1 MAVQITLNSSIQN
14 RRGVA
19 IAISS
24 AGLIGLTPVFG
35 KLAIQAGMF
44 SISVV
49 AARTAAAAI
58 LLFVVML
65 LFQRKYL
72 YIFPVG
78 FVGCMIAGSLNGL
91 GSLFFYLGLARVDAS
106 LSQMLFSLYPLF
118 VALLLYL
125 DGLKHSKITLLALL
139 LSLPA
144 VYFLTHVST
153 TGIEPRDVV
162 YPLLAGLFYALHIP
176 INQRVLYEAP
186 PPTVTLYTLL
196 AMTMVVVPAELIFS
210 PAIFDIPQPALL
222 PLTGLTLVTFLS
234 RLALFSGVKSIGG
247 MRTSLLGLGQLLVT
261 VSVAYMWLGESLS
274 AHQWLGALLLITAL
288 ILVGTEKPL
297 ASPTHSRG
305 WLRWLSPRFRRN
317 D

>member
-1 MAVQITLNSSIQN
+1 MNADIQN

-24 AGLIGLTPVFG
+24 AGLIGLTPIFG

-49 AARTAAAAI
+49 AARTAAASI

-118 VALLLYL
+118 VAFLLFL

-139 LSLPA
+139 FSIPA
-144 VYFLTHVST
+144 VYFSNGREADV
-153 TGIEPRDVV
+153 IEAFAS
-162 YPLLAGLFYALHIP
+162 LLAGLFYALHIP

-186 PPTVTLYTLL
+186 PPTVTLYTLF

-210 PAIFDIPQPALL
+210 PTVFSGPQPALL
-222 PLTGLTLVTFLS
+222 PLIGLTLVTFFS

-247 MRTSLLGLGQLLVT
+247 MRTSLLGLGQVLVT
-261 VSVAYMWLGESLS
+261 VSVAYVWLGETLTP
-274 AHQWLGALLLITAL
+274 HQWLGALLLVTAL
-288 ILVGTEKPL
+288 ILVGMDKPI
-297 ASPTHSRG
+297 ASPLRSRG

>member
-1 MAVQITLNSSIQN
+1 MKPNVQNL
-14 RRGVA
+14 RGVA
-19 IAISS
+19 VASGS
-24 AGLIGLTPVFG
+24 AGLIGLTPIFG

-49 AARTAAAAI
+49 AARTAAAAV

-91 GSLFFYLGLARVDAS
+91 GSLFFYIGLARVDAS

-125 DGLKHSKITLLALL
+125 DGLKHSKITFLALL
-139 LSLPA
+139 LSIPA
-144 VYFLTHVST
+144 VYFLTQAST
-153 TGIEPRDVV
+153 VGIEFRDVL

-176 INQRVLYEAP
+176 INQRVLFEAP

-196 AMTMVVVPAELIFS
+196 AMTMVVVPAEFIFAPTVFSVPQSALVPLI
-210 PAIFDIPQPALL
+210 A
-222 PLTGLTLVTFLS
+222 LTLVTFFS
-234 RLALFSGVKSIGG
+234 RLALFSGVKTIGG
-247 MRTSLLGLGQLLVT
+247 MRTSLLGLGQVLVT
-261 VSVAYMWLGESLS
+261 VSIAYVWLGESLS
-274 AHQWLGALLLITAL
+274 VYQWLGALLLVVAL
-288 ILVGTEKPL
+288 ILVGTDKPIAAPL
-297 ASPTHSRG
+297 RSRG
-305 WLRWLSPRFRRN
+305 WLRWLSPRIRRN
-317 D
+317 E

>member
-1 MAVQITLNSSIQN
+1 LNASIQN

-24 AGLIGLTPVFG
+24 AGLIGLTPIFG

-49 AARTAAAAI
+49 AARTAAAAM

-91 GSLFFYLGLARVDAS
+91 GSLFFYLGLARVDAG

-118 VALLLYL
+118 VAFLLFL

-139 LSLPA
+139 FSIPA
-144 VYFLTHVST
+144 VYFLTRAST
-153 TGIEPRDVV
+153 VGIDLHDAL

-186 PPTVTLYTLL
+186 PPTVTLYTLF

-210 PAIFDIPQPALL
+210 PTVFSVPEPALL
-222 PLTGLTLVTFLS
+222 PLIGLTLVTFFS

-247 MRTSLLGLGQLLVT
+247 MRTSLLGLGQVLVT
-261 VSVAYMWLGESLS
+261 VSVAYIWLGESLTLY
-274 AHQWLGALLLITAL
+274 QWLGALLLTTAL
-288 ILVGTEKPL
+288 ILVGTDSPI
-297 ASPTHSRG
+297 ASPLRSRG
-305 WLRWLSPRFRRN
+305 WLRWFSPRFRRN